1 MTSRRRTG
9 GRVAA
14 PAQPHA
20 DQLHVVLLQ
29 DVEGRG
35 SRGEVVSADLDTAAE
50 LETAGAAR
58 RASAQDLSIA
68 GIVPGC

>member
-9 GRVAA
+9 GRAAA

-20 DQLHVVLLQ
+20 GPIHVVLLE
-29 DVEGRG
+29 DVEGCGPRG
-35 SRGEVVSADLDTAAE
+35 AVVPLGLDMAAE